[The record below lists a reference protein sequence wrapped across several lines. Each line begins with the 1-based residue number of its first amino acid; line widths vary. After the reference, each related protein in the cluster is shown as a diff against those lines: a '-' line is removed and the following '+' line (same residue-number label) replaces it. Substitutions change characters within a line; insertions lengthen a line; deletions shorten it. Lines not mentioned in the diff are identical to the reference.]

1 MSKSMKQISTL
12 TAGALVLIGLVGG
25 AAQAQEAR
33 GGGGASAQMVQQ
45 LQQVAA
51 ERTELQAQNAKLQKD
66 LDEARKERDALKS
79 GQQALQRRAE
89 QADANVKQ
97 AQQGI
102 LTQRQA
108 SDQEIGRWRSKLDEV
123 VAEARKI
130 AQQLQEV
137 EADRT
142 RLKQTLADRDLQSKV
157 CTDHNQALYQLNS
170 EILTHFER
178 QSVWSRVAQAEPFTQ
193 IKRNQLENL
202 LDDYRSRAQDQ
213 RVAPASSAPQA
224 VAPTP

>member
-1 MSKSMKQISTL
+1 MKPISHFS
-12 TAGALVLIGLVGG
+12 ACALVLIALVSR
-25 AAQAQEAR
+25 AALGQEAR
-33 GGGGASAQMVQQ
+33 SGGGASAQMVQQ

-66 LDEARKERDALKS
+66 LDDARKERDALKS
-79 GQQALQRRAE
+79 SQQALQRRAA

-108 SDQEIGRWRSKLDEV
+108 SDQELGRWRTKLDEV

-142 RLKQTLADRDLQSKV
+142 RLRQTLADRDQQSKV
-157 CTDHNQALYQLNS
+157 CTDHNAALYELNS
-170 EILTHFER
+170 QILTHFEH
-178 QSVWSRVAQAEPFTQ
+178 QSVWSRMAQAEPFTQ
-193 IKRNQLENL
+193 IERNQLENL
-202 LDDYRSRAQDQ
+202 LDDYRARAQDQ
-213 RVAPASSAPQA
+213 RVTPASSAPSR
-224 VAPTP
+224 

>member
-1 MSKSMKQISTL
+1 MKQISNFIRCL
-12 TAGALVLIGLVGG
+12 LVLTVLVCGP
-25 AAQAQEAR
+25 AQAQEAR
-33 GGGGASAQMVQQ
+33 SGGGASAQVLQQ

-51 ERTELQAQNAKLQKD
+51 ERTELQTQNAKLQKD
-66 LDEARKERDALKS
+66 LDDARKERDALKS
-79 GQQALQRRAE
+79 AQQTLQHRAE

-102 LTQRQA
+102 LTQRQ
-108 SDQEIGRWRSKLDEV
+108 SNDQEIGRWRAKLDEV

-142 RLKQTLADRDLQSKV
+142 TLRQTLVDRDQQGKV
-157 CTDHNQALYQLNS
+157 CTDHNKALYELNS
-170 EILTHFER
+170 EILTHFDH
-178 QSVWSRVAQAEPFTQ
+178 QSVWSRMAQAEPFTQ

-202 LDDYRSRAQDQ
+202 LDDYQARAQDQ
-213 RVAPASSAPQA
+213 RVTPASSAPPTA
-224 VAPTP
+224 APSR